1 MELKSK
7 GDIKERP
14 VNEKEPFDLRSD
26 ELRKKDAVVL
36 AAQIRPRK
44 LGNGKG
50 GYDHV
55 FPSPEKCHRCLLSDS
70 PCWVSSNLASRCSY
84 CTHMHLSSSLVSNK
98 CFDTACQQFR
108 SLVREISTAR
118 QQLQANITLLNDLE
132 RRWEYFVEHGFP
144 RVRFILLQDTPNLQ
158 SSGGPSAIDRSQDS
172 SSFVEG
178 FPEGTCSS
186 FPYDFDSLPGIVWPL
201 SLFFSSVDHS

>member
-50 GYDHV
+50 W
-55 FPSPEKCHRCLLSDS
+55 ER
-70 PCWVSSNLASRCSY
+70 RI
-84 CTHMHLSSSLVSNK
+84 
-98 CFDTACQQFR
+98 R
-108 SLVREISTAR
+108 SLESK
-118 QQLQANITLLNDLE
+118 
-132 RRWEYFVEHGFP
+132 
-144 RVRFILLQDTPNLQ
+144 
-158 SSGGPSAIDRSQDS
+158 
-172 SSFVEG
+172 
-178 FPEGTCSS
+178 
-186 FPYDFDSLPGIVWPL
+186 
-201 SLFFSSVDHS
+201 

>member
-14 VNEKEPFDLRSD
+14 VNEKEPFDLWSD

-84 CTHMHLSSSLVSNK
+84 CTRNYAFVV
-98 CFDTACQQFR
+98 FIGVEQVFR
-108 SLVREISTAR
+108 YRLRTISF
-118 QQLQANITLLNDLE
+118 LHANSY
-132 RRWEYFVEHGFP
+132 RR
-144 RVRFILLQDTPNLQ
+144 T
-158 SSGGPSAIDRSQDS
+158 S
-172 SSFVEG
+172 
-178 FPEGTCSS
+178 
-186 FPYDFDSLPGIVWPL
+186 L
-201 SLFFSSVDHS
+201 SLTISSVDGSTSWNMVFLG